1 MLRQLKNILGN
12 VSSQPRKQRKSRYN
26 APLHLRQN
34 YMSVHLSPELRKK
47 HGFRSVK
54 IRSGDRVR
62 LLRGQFKK
70 SENVVEKVDLKKERV
85 FVKGVEIVKQD
96 NSKVSYP
103 IHPSNLMVVSLD
115 LSDKKRVA
123 KLNSKNKKKEQES
136 IKNEKSS

>member
-1 MLRQLKNILGN
+1 
-12 VSSQPRKQRKSRYN
+12 
-26 APLHLRQN
+26 
-34 YMSVHLSPELRKK
+34 MSVHLSPELRKK